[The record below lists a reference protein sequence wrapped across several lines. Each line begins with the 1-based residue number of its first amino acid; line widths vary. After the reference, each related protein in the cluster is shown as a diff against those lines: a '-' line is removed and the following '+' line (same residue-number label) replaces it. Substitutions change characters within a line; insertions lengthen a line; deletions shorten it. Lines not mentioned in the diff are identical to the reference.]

1 MEEKVVQ
8 QFEETEREK
17 LLEFRQKGIAVTAR
31 LGEIEIQSKEL
42 EEIFANL
49 RAEKEELISTYKELV
64 DVNTKL
70 WEVEDELRVIEN
82 TKVFDDKFIELA
94 RAVYYTNDERFRLK
108 DKINSLTNSEI
119 KEQKDYKEYK

>member
-1 MEEKVVQ
+1 MVSVPVSVGELIDKLSILQVKKVKVKNPD
-8 QFEETEREK
+8 K
-17 LLEFRQKGIAVTAR
+17 LKFI
-31 LGEIEIQSKEL
+31 
-42 EEIFANL
+42 
-49 RAEKEELISTYKELV
+49 EKEYDILLSMSSEYFNNVDIISTYKELV

-82 TKVFDDKFIELA
+82 TKIFDNNFIELA

-108 DKINSLTNSEI
+108 DRINNLTNSEI

>member
-1 MEEKVVQ
+1 MVSIPVSVGELIDKLSILQVKKGKVKNID
-8 QFEETEREK
+8 K
-17 LLEFRQKGIAVTAR
+17 LRFI
-31 LGEIEIQSKEL
+31 
-42 EEIFANL
+42 
-49 RAEKEELISTYKELV
+49 EKEYDLLFNMSTEYLNDIDILSTYKELI
-64 DVNTKL
+64 DVNLKL

-108 DKINSLTNSEI
+108 DRINNLTNSEI

>member
-1 MEEKVVQ
+1 MVNVPVSVGELIDKLSILQVKKVKVKNPD
-8 QFEETEREK
+8 K
-17 LLEFRQKGIAVTAR
+17 LKFI
-31 LGEIEIQSKEL
+31 
-42 EEIFANL
+42 
-49 RAEKEELISTYKELV
+49 EKEYDLLLSMSSEYFNNVDIISTYKELV

-82 TKVFDDKFIELA
+82 TKIFDNNFIELA

-108 DKINSLTNSEI
+108 DRINNLTNSEI

>member
-1 MEEKVVQ
+1 MVNVPVSVGELIDKLSILQVKKSKVKNSD
-8 QFEETEREK
+8 K
-17 LLEFRQKGIAVTAR
+17 LKFI
-31 LGEIEIQSKEL
+31 
-42 EEIFANL
+42 
-49 RAEKEELISTYKELV
+49 EKEYELLLSMSSKYFNNVDIIETYKDLV

-94 RAVYYTNDERFRLK
+94 RAVYYTNDNRFRLK
-108 DKINSLTNSEI
+108 DRINNLTNSEI

>member
-1 MEEKVVQ
+1 MVNVPVSVGELIDKLSILQVKKGKVKNPDKLKFIEKVYG
-8 QFEETEREK
+8 
-17 LLEFRQKGIAVTAR
+17 LLLSMSSEYFNNVDI
-31 LGEIEIQSKEL
+31 
-42 EEIFANL
+42 
-49 RAEKEELISTYKELV
+49 ISTYKELV

>member
-1 MEEKVVQ
+1 MVSVPVRVGELIDKLSILQVKKVKVKNPD
-8 QFEETEREK
+8 K
-17 LLEFRQKGIAVTAR
+17 LKFI
-31 LGEIEIQSKEL
+31 
-42 EEIFANL
+42 
-49 RAEKEELISTYKELV
+49 EKEYDILLSMSSEYFNNVDIISTYKELV

-82 TKVFDDKFIELA
+82 TKIFDNNFIELA

-108 DKINSLTNSEI
+108 DRINNLTNSEI